1 MIGLIKNKLA
11 QIDTLVRRVAGLE
24 QTLTRV
30 QSALGRVEA
39 RQLEQR
45 DSPDLR
51 ENEFQVF
58 SQNGEDGILHFLA
71 RHVRVPRKIFVEF
84 GVENYTEANTRF
96 LLTNAGWSGLVL
108 DGGAEN
114 IGYIRRDPIFW
125 KHNLKAQHTFITR
138 ENINTLLADNGITG
152 DIGLLSIDI
161 DGNDYWVWE
170 AIDAVTPAIVVIEYN
185 SRFGPDRAV
194 TTPYD
199 PAFQRTLA
207 HFSNI
212 YYGASLRALCLLGA
226 RKGLAFVGCN
236 SAGNNA
242 FFVRRDLLPPQIRE
256 MSCAEGFVAAQFRE
270 SRDER
275 GRLNFLTPEDEQ
287 KTLTTLPLVEVEK

>member
-1 MIGLIKNKLA
+1 MIGLIKSKLA
-11 QIDTLVRRVAGLE
+11 KFDLLARRVAVLE
-24 QTLTRV
+24 QTLARV
-30 QSALGRVEA
+30 QAALGRVEA
-39 RQLEQR
+39 RQLEQCE
-45 DSPDLR
+45 SSDLR
-51 ENEFQVF
+51 DHEFQVF
-58 SQNGEDGILHFLA
+58 SQNGEDGILHFLS

-125 KHNLKAQHTFITR
+125 KHNLKAHQAFITR
-138 ENINTLLADNGITG
+138 ENINALLADNGVTG
-152 DIGLLSIDI
+152 DIGLLSVDI

-170 AIDAVTPAIVVIEYN
+170 AINAVTPAIVVVEYN

-199 PAFQRTLA
+199 PAFQRTRA

-226 RKGLAFVGCN
+226 RKGFEFVGCN

-242 FFVRRDLLPPQIRE
+242 FFVRRDLLPPKIRE
-256 MSCAEGFVAAQFRE
+256 VSCEDGFVAAQFRE

-275 GRLNFLTPEDEQ
+275 GRLNFLTPAEEQ
-287 KTLTTLPLVEVEK
+287 KILATLPLVEVEK